1 MNLAR
6 DIAET
11 LLSIEAVKV
20 KTNPPFTW
28 ASGIKS
34 PIYCDNRK
42 LISYP
47 DGRKKVVEG
56 FKQLIREKNIQFDV
70 IGGTATAAIPWASFL
85 AYDLNVPMIYIRP
98 EKKDHGSGKQVEGEL
113 KEGKRVL
120 IVEDL
125 ISTGGS
131 SVSAAEAVRN
141 EGKCEVSDIIAIV
154 SWELRKSI
162 DQFAQANINLYTLTD
177 YTNII
182 GMAKEKGNIKGEEY
196 QIVLEFKEDPAA
208 WGGKYGF

>member
-131 SVSAAEAVRN
+131 SLKAVDALRHEACDV
-141 EGKCEVSDIIAIV
+141 
-154 SWELRKSI
+154 L
-162 DQFAQANINLYTLTD
+162 
-177 YTNII
+177 
-182 GMAKEKGNIKGEEY
+182 GMAAIFSYEFPNAKQNFSNANCKLITLSNYSSLIDFA
-196 QIVLEFKEDPAA
+196 LETGFISQNDVQTLRSWREAPES
-208 WGGKYGF
+208 WGK